1 MGTKI
6 SISRLLSRNLLSLQY
21 GELPPASV
29 QKVKICIFDALTS
42 VLGGCDMPV
51 SLAAVEVFKKMKGNP
66 EASIWMDG
74 ERTGVADA
82 AFANTAMAHSLL
94 QEDTHILSQSHPGSV
109 VIPSVL
115 TLGEKVGASGQDAV
129 TAVVAGYEAMT
140 RVGRFMV
147 TAEFNRRG
155 FRPSGVFGPFGSCMV
170 AARLLGLTED
180 QACNAVGI
188 AGNCSAGV
196 MEFAHAGSR
205 DFPLHNAFA
214 VKNGILAAYLARSGA
229 TGPETIFEGKAG
241 VGNAFA
247 GAHEGLEGIGSLQKS
262 NLEIMEV
269 YFKEYPV
276 CGFVQTTPKAALRI
290 RKELR
295 LQPEEIEEIT
305 VGIFTMGKIWPG
317 TDFSGPFEGFTQAQM
332 SNQFA
337 VAAAVLDG
345 TITPATLHNRK
356 DVRYAEFARKVKV
369 EIDPDCD
376 KNYRPK
382 ESVKLTVRTK
392 AGKTYQLFEE
402 DLTYGDDQFVVDR
415 FISYGKGVL
424 KEGTIST
431 LVERIKNIE
440 KVKNVGEITSLLV
453 RPKDKKR
460 P

>member
-1 MGTKI
+1 MGTETT
-6 SISRLLSRNLLSLQY
+6 ISRYLSRNLLNLQY
-21 GELPPASV
+21 RDLPSAAV
-29 QKVKICIFDALTS
+29 EKAKICIFDALTS

-51 SLAAVEVFKKMKGNP
+51 SLAAVEVCKKMKGSS
-66 EASIWMDG
+66 EAAIWMDG
-74 ERTGVADA
+74 ERTSVADA

-115 TLGEKVGASGQDAV
+115 TLGEKVGASGQDAM
-129 TAVVAGYEAMT
+129 TAIVAGYEAMT

-147 TAEFNRRG
+147 TEEFNRRG
-155 FRPSGVFGPFGSCMV
+155 FRPSGVFGPFGSCMA

-180 QACNAVGI
+180 QTCNAFGI

-196 MEFAHAGSR
+196 MEFAHAGTR

-214 VKNGILAAYLARSGA
+214 VKNGIVAAYLAKYGA

-241 VGNAFA
+241 VGNAFSGTNA
-247 GAHEGLEGIGSLQKS
+247 GLEGIGSIQKGK
-262 NLEIMEV
+262 LEIMEV
-269 YFKEYPV
+269 YFKEYPL
-276 CGFVQTTPKAALRI
+276 CGFVQTTPKAALRV
-290 RKELR
+290 RKELK
-295 LQPEEIEEIT
+295 LKPEEIEEIT

-317 TDFSGPFEGFTQAQM
+317 TDFRGPFEGFTQAQM

-345 TITPATLHNRK
+345 NITPATLHNRK
-356 DVRYAEFARKVKV
+356 DARYAEFAKKVKV

-376 KNYRPK
+376 KNYPPK
-382 ESVKLTVRTK
+382 ESVKLTVRTRD
-392 AGKTYQLFEE
+392 GRSYQLYEE
-402 DLTYGDDQFVVDR
+402 DLTYADDPLVVGR

-424 KEGTIST
+424 KEETIPA

-440 KVKNVGEITSLLV
+440 HAKNVAEITSLLV
-453 RPKDKKR
+453 RRKN
-460 P
+460 